1 MGLEVVMEDKLSLLN
16 PLESGL
22 FLLTPIL
29 FAAWALSTFAFSR
42 LTMVRIERQIQRE
55 GLPRPAPWDTMG
67 LRLNWYA
74 YVIVAS
80 RDGRWNRGNRLLI
93 DVDTIRQYATPSD
106 RIRAWAFLISGFLFI
121 ALGLFFTWALDLA

>member
-1 MGLEVVMEDKLSLLN
+1 MMEPWQIVISLIA
-16 PLESGL
+16 
-22 FLLTPIL
+22 LLT
-29 FAAWALSTFAFSR
+29 WAISTFALSR